1 MVNPQQGEFNAT
13 RGGTTVTFA
22 PKRGNRTRSTKTVR
36 GNRHKVVSFLKALL
50 KRDRVYTLLDFPFK
64 LLEKLRQSLLKRS
77 SNDLG
82 ITFLWFAFTGTC
94 NLCFADGGKLAEN
107 LDICNKIQTVHTCS
121 TNEFLNLGSTHCY
134 TAALKYKLEY
144 MSPFFSSRPRTLIVR
159 GCANC
164 TGIVLKAKKRYLDR
178 LSGALND
185 CFL

>member
-1 MVNPQQGEFNAT
+1 M
-13 RGGTTVTFA
+13 
-22 PKRGNRTRSTKTVR
+22 
-36 GNRHKVVSFLKALL
+36 KALL

-94 NLCFADGGKLAEN
+94 NLCFAHGGNLAEN
-107 LDICNKIQTVHTCS
+107 LDTCNKIQTVRTCS

-144 MSPFFSSRPRTLIVR
+144 TKHSNLAVRIPFFSSRPRILIVR

-164 TGIVLKAKKRYLDR
+164 TGTVLKAKKRYLDR
-178 LSGALND
+178 LSGAPND

>member
-1 MVNPQQGEFNAT
+1 M
-13 RGGTTVTFA
+13 
-22 PKRGNRTRSTKTVR
+22 
-36 GNRHKVVSFLKALL
+36 
-50 KRDRVYTLLDFPFK
+50 YTLLDSPFK

-94 NLCFADGGKLAEN
+94 NLSFADGGNLAEN
-107 LDICNKIQTVHTCS
+107 LDICNNIQTVHTCS

-144 MSPFFSSRPRTLIVR
+144 TKHSNLTVGSPFFSSGSRTLIVR

-164 TGIVLKAKKRYLDR
+164 TGIVLKANKRYLIRSSFRGTQR
-178 LSGALND
+178 LFSVK
-185 CFL
+185 FLFGEANIA